1 MPQSV
6 IIAYQRTFNFCIQII
21 LVSSGRLLP
30 YLSEKSSRTA
40 LSSLQ
45 SLNVEVLINDKVD
58 IEGVENFKS
67 TKLTTQN
74 GTEIEF
80 DAFFFCVSG
89 KPNTEVVPA
98 NWLNEKGFIKVNKN
112 LQISMGIRNVSNL
125 FVLNFCV
132 YLNGIFLS

>member
-1 MPQSV
+1 M
-6 IIAYQRTFNFCIQII
+6 
-21 LVSSGRLLP
+21 
-30 YLSEKSSRTA
+30 SEKSSRTA

-74 GTEIEF
+74 GAEIEF

-132 YLNGIFLS
+132 YLNGIF